1 MNKTRIIA
9 LIMAIAVILSSAQV
23 FAFAGNA
30 HDHEEDEIV
39 VVFESE
45 VSPEVKERIIA
56 HFSGEELPAAGTRGI
71 TCTLLGHKLETGTTY
86 LITHKARATAPRC
99 LKETVNYEICS
110 RCDYAEYTTLATEY
124 IYCCS

>member
-45 VSPEVKERIIA
+45 ASPEVKERVIA
-56 HFSGEELPAAGTRGI
+56 HFSGEELPAVGARGI
-71 TCTLLGHKLETGTTY
+71 TCTLLGHKLETGTAAE
-86 LITHKARATAPRC
+86 ITHKARATAPRC
-99 LKETVNYEICS
+99 LQATVHYEVCT
-110 RCDYAEYTTLATEY
+110 RCDYAEYTTLSSVY